1 MTVISFCNIKGGC
14 GKTTGAV
21 TFASWLERYKQK
33 KVHFVDANEQG
44 SSSFW
49 LRYLDTAITCSH
61 ITDPDKIIELLPE
74 LNEEYDFV
82 VVDGVPEILE
92 INKSLLCFS
101 DISVSPIQP
110 VGLDLEAFCSKTLR
124 AIKLARKISR
134 GLPSVAAAYLS
145 RASVRSSS
153 KEKAFPLLDKIPEIK
168 LLRTIIHDRKV
179 VGDCFTAESV
189 IWDFKK
195 NKTFLDST
203 QSAVKEFENL
213 SEEIYGLL
221 KEI

>member
-1 MTVISFCNIKGGC
+1 MTIITFCNIKGGC
-14 GKTTGAV
+14 GKTTGAIS
-21 TFASWLERYKQK
+21 FASWLERYQK
-33 KVHFVDANEQG
+33 KRVHLVDANQQG
-44 SSSFW
+44 SSNYW
-49 LRYLDTAITCSH
+49 LRYLDTAMTSSH

-82 VVDGVPEILE
+82 VVDGVPEVME
-92 INKSLLCFS
+92 INKNLLCFS
-101 DISVSPIQP
+101 DSSVSPIQP
-110 VGLDLEAFCSKTLR
+110 VGLDIEAFCNKTLR
-124 AIKLARKISR
+124 LIKLARKVSR

-153 KEKAFPLLDKIPEIK
+153 KQKALPQLDKIPEIK
-168 LLRTIIHDRKV
+168 LLKTIIHDRKV
-179 VGDCFTAESV
+179 VGDCFTEEAV

-203 QSAVKEFENL
+203 QSAVKEFESL
-213 SEEIYGLL
+213 SQEIYELL